1 VGGFGHG
8 ELAGVVHPLGLVDQR
23 GSHLRF
29 ASAGA
34 AADACGGK
42 PGLGAFFDERRFV
55 FGHQREHAE
64 DEFAVRGGGVHDA
77 VGQ

>member
-1 VGGFGHG
+1 MGDFGHG

-42 PGLGAFFDERRFV
+42 PGLGRA
-55 FGHQREHAE
+55 
-64 DEFAVRGGGVHDA
+64 GVTPMTIYRNITTVQTTA
-77 VGQ
+77 NWGRT